1 MRFNWR
7 RRLVLTAFATAS
19 LLSFAGCSSQQEQQ
33 GMDEEVSAQ
42 GQQQEGGQEDSQTAD
57 AQGQQEE
64 STQGGGNEVAA
75 NEAGGEEVENVANNS
90 NAGDGSNV
98 TTNEAVA
105 GTDAAPNGDVA
116 GIINEMSNAP
126 AEGQAVAEAAP
137 APEAQPDPAAAVPA
151 EAAPVAAE
159 GAPAAAPADASS
171 APASV
176 AGMPENGAKMAYVVE
191 PGDTLGKIAQKIY
204 GDQKRWRDI
213 ANLTGL
219 DNPNHIYPGD
229 LVYYTLDDASK
240 TFAQS
245 YESIRRGKETVREG
259 DTLAAISKRVYGKS
273 NLWKHIWR
281 QNDNIDNPDVLQAGM
296 TVYFVEAGSI
306 KTAFNN
312 LKSMNVNKVVSKKIN
327 KTINLMT
334 QAFFTPVPAV

>member
-42 GQQQEGGQEDSQTAD
+42 GQEQGEGQEDSQTAE
-57 AQGQQEE
+57 AQGQQQEE
-64 STQGGGNEVAA
+64 ATQDGGNEVAA
-75 NEAGGEEVENVANNS
+75 NEEGGAEGN
-90 NAGDGSNV
+90 NAGETANVGNGSNV

-105 GTDAAPNGDVA
+105 GAETTPNGDVA
-116 GIINEMSNAP
+116 GIISEMSNTPSEGQAAPEAAP
-126 AEGQAVAEAAP
+126 AEVAPATAEATPAPAEAAP
-137 APEAQPDPAAAVPA
+137 APATA
-151 EAAPVAAE
+151 EAAP
-159 GAPAAAPADASS
+159 APAASAS
-171 APASV
+171 
-176 AGMPENGAKMAYVVE
+176 GMPQNGSKMAYVVE
-191 PGDTLGKIAQKIY
+191 AGDTLGKIAQKIY

-213 ANLTGL
+213 ASLSGL
-219 DNPNHIYPGD
+219 DNPNQIYPGD
-229 LVYYTLDDASK
+229 LIYYTLEDASMN
-240 TFAQS
+240 FAQT
-245 YESIRRGKETVREG
+245 YENIRRAKETVREG

-296 TVYFVEAGSI
+296 TVYYVEAGSI
-306 KTAFNN
+306 KTAFNTLKN
-312 LKSMNVNKVVSKKIN
+312 LNVNKVVAKKVN